1 MICKVHMIYSPRGP
15 KRWGWSLPTLQVQTD
30 PNFEFVL
37 SYLATFAADLPS
49 KLEVQAGP
57 SYIVKKPL
65 LVDTIYLSLKYE
77 FIMFYLTLLFITY
90 LADRVGVD

>member
-1 MICKVHMIYSPRGP
+1 MIYSPRGP

-57 SYIVKKPL
+57 SYIVKKNTL
-65 LVDTIYLSLKYE
+65 TRGYNLSVFE
-77 FIMFYLTLLFITY
+77 
-90 LADRVGVD
+90 V